1 MKRIKQKL
9 IWSSLLFLM
18 IMLSFSMD
26 LGKEVWAED
35 GSISSDRTLVTLD
48 YKDANLVT
56 VLRALSYSYDLNLV
70 VTKDVKGTVTVSLK
84 DVTIDEAL
92 EAILRVNGY
101 TFTRRGNIVYIT
113 PGPGLEGIDM
123 VTQPLQLRYLTAGEV
138 QRLLGKVLSSQGSME
153 VNEATNSVVVTDFP
167 ANVDKLRKLLT
178 EIDVPPTQ
186 VLIEAKIIDIEAK
199 AFENFGTTY
208 TLTYAPQG
216 EERGIFDRDVFAD
229 ESLVNTTTLAG
240 PSTNVSGG
248 QLKLTATIKDFSA
261 TTTID
266 ALIQKNKAHLLAS
279 PSIATLNGREARI
292 IIGEKFPYKEKTQTT
307 TGTTETTKFIDVG
320 TTLRVTPLVSP
331 DGWITMNVHP
341 EVSSVSAALDAG
353 PRITTREADATIR
366 VRDGQTIIIG
376 GLISKQDDHIKGG
389 VPILRA
395 IPIVGV
401 LFSKRSEDRQEKE
414 LTVFITPR
422 IIREMPESASAK
434 DFTKEEVYLQVDS
447 RGPINF
453 VDKLFEHAK
462 NLEDDDS
469 VESANKS
476 LAHRKEEIVNTYKQI
491 ISQFPN
497 SKDVDKALFEMG
509 MVYFAFFKEYGA
521 AAESFDRLVNEHPAS
536 LYRRKAY
543 SYFKKSRELHGR
555 KEEKLRAPLDKS

>member
-1 MKRIKQKL
+1 MKISKQKFKLFVLAVL
-9 IWSSLLFLM
+9 IFFSGMTIGFL
-18 IMLSFSMD
+18 
-26 LGKEVWAED
+26 GEVSAE
-35 GSISSDRTLVTLD
+35 GISADATMVTLD
-48 YKDANLVT
+48 YKDANLAT
-56 VLRALSYSYDLNLV
+56 VLRALSYSYNLNLV
-70 VTKDVKGTVTVSLK
+70 VAKDVKGTVTVSLR
-84 DVTIDEAL
+84 DVSIDEAL
-92 EAILRVNGY
+92 EAILSVNGY

-113 PGPGLEGIDM
+113 PGPGLEGIDV
-123 VTQPLQLRYLTAGEV
+123 VTQSVQLRYLAAGEA
-138 QRLLGKVLSSQGSME
+138 QRLLSKVISSRGSIE
-153 VNEATNSVVVTDFP
+153 VNEATNSLVVNDFP
-167 ANVDKLRKLLT
+167 ANVEKLKKLLT
-178 EIDVPPTQ
+178 EIDIPPTQ

-208 TLTYAPQG
+208 TLTYAPKG
-216 EERGIFDRDVFAD
+216 EERGIFDRDVFAE

-248 QLKLTATIKDFSA
+248 QLKLTATLKDFSA
-261 TTTID
+261 TATID

-320 TTLRVTPLVSP
+320 TALRVTPLVSP
-331 DGWITMNVHP
+331 DGWITMHVHP

-395 IPIVGV
+395 IPFVGI

-422 IIREMPESASAK
+422 IIPERTETTSAK
-434 DFTKEEVYLQVDS
+434 GLTQEEVYLQVDS
-447 RGPINF
+447 RGPSNL
-453 VDKLFEHAK
+453 VDKLFEHAQ
-462 NLEDDDS
+462 NLERDNS
-469 VESANKS
+469 AESANKS

-491 ISQFPN
+491 ISQFPHAQ
-497 SKDVDKALFEMG
+497 SVDKALFQMG
-509 MVYFAFFKEYGA
+509 LVYFDFFINDDDQTALLFRCAGWASCGA
-521 AAESFDRLVNEHPAS
+521 HCIRGGLSEKRTTAPHISFPE
-536 LYRRKAY
+536 
-543 SYFKKSRELHGR
+543 
-555 KEEKLRAPLDKS
+555 